1 MGKITKTC
9 AVKIVEQ
16 RNDGGRILISTPA
29 VDRDRDRVLPL
40 GVRADTYLKNP
51 VVQWGHD
58 YSSPFSTIGRTT
70 NLEITPDGIVAD
82 FELRPAANDQDPQN
96 VVRLLWND
104 GWVRAASIGFIPRNG
119 TKNEFGGMDFTDI
132 ELLEWSLVSI
142 PANQEALRLAVKGLD
157 AGDQLVAAEPA
168 QQDISE
174 IEASAPRAWI
184 RRLEVE
190 SPAGKQAVFGCLYT
204 STRDIPAG
212 ATTLNI
218 NDEGECEEV
227 PHPDAGK
234 TVTFTDISF
243 VPPVELAFDDAA
255 FGCSGKG
262 NEDELLKGWSADF
275 QVLSMGDVIASL
287 DADPELKRIGA
298 GIEINKLTRAVIQR
312 AKKQAVQM
320 IHKSIAI
327 LSKRGRVL
335 SAANESELRS
345 ALDGIDAGSE
355 RIRTVL
361 SQVDEEPAQA
371 GKDAGAVVPALVALP
386 IDDEA
391 VAAMLGDLV
400 KAFRP

>member
-9 AVKIVEQ
+9 VVKIVEQ

-190 SPAGKQAVFGCLYT
+190 SPAGKQAVFGCVYT

>member
-190 SPAGKQAVFGCLYT
+190 SPAGKQAVFGCVYT